1 MSTNKYPSYM
11 LAAIALVGVE
21 NIAHLFPKPKPP
33 RIFTSADEERKAKAQ
48 EKRERK
54 AAKRAR
60 GTITRRS
67 QWRTGLTA

>member
-1 MSTNKYPSYM
+1 MNNKFSPYM
-11 LAAIALVGVE
+11 LAAMAMVGVE

-33 RIFTSADEERKAKAQ
+33 RIFTSADEERKVKAM

-60 GTITRRS
+60 GTNAS
-67 QWRTGLTA
+67 

>member
-1 MSTNKYPSYM
+1 MTNKVSPYM

-33 RIFTSADEERKAKAQ
+33 RIFTNAEAERKAKVQ

-60 GTITRRS
+60 GTDAS
-67 QWRTGLTA
+67 